1 MNMYRI
7 ILVDDEEE
15 VRKGIIRKIQWEKL
29 GFTIVGDAIDSM
41 LRENGEEGTF
51 FNREH
56 PKAMSELN
64 NMYVTSKDID
74 ETVKRLSFPISE
86 AINMALEIT

>member
-1 MNMYRI
+1 MDCYRRAPPA
-7 ILVDDEEE
+7 VDAA
-15 VRKGIIRKIQWEKL
+15 
-29 GFTIVGDAIDSM
+29 TIVGDAMKACCRNTGKADI
-41 LRENGEEGTF
+41 

-74 ETVKRLSFPISE
+74 ETVKRLSFTIPRRSTLRWILPDCL
-86 AINMALEIT
+86 A